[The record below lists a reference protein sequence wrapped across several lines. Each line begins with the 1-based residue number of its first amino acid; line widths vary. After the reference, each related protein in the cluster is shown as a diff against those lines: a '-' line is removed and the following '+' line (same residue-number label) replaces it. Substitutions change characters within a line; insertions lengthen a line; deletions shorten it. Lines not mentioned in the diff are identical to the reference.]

1 MGTTRCAHGLFPS
14 PSPHYVMFVPYSL
27 ALSRVRR
34 VASPQVMQ
42 PTSPSPERIV
52 FWITMVMTSK
62 AAAKE
67 EELQVTTLVF

>member
-1 MGTTRCAHGLFPS
+1 
-14 PSPHYVMFVPYSL
+14 
-27 ALSRVRR
+27 
-34 VASPQVMQ
+34 MQ